1 MTFFNEKNV
10 FSNDLHY
17 DENINNTNDSKW
29 KQKQKIIWFNAPFS
43 KSVRTNIPKNY
54 KMHKIFNS
62 NTVKISYSCMKNI
75 SCMISSHNRNISNPI
90 VKSYGCNYRVESK
103 CPLNSE
109 CINPKLSTEPIFLII
124 KTATK
129 VFALV

>member
-1 MTFFNEKNV
+1 MIYIMMKISTILMTANGSKNRKSSGSMLLV
-10 FSNDLHY
+10 R
-17 DENINNTNDSKW
+17 
-29 KQKQKIIWFNAPFS
+29 
-43 KSVRTNIPKNY
+43 SVRTNIPKNY

-103 CPLNSE
+103 CLLNSE

-129 VFALV
+129 IFALV